1 MERLLSIILVSLFC
15 MMLLTVP
22 VGIQAAETQESVATA
37 GDTVTDP
44 AGEAEAETEVRTE
57 ETGIDTTDLQT
68 ETPEGYWPEGIET
81 NSQSAIVME
90 ASTGTILYQK
100 NIDEPHYPA
109 SITKILTAL
118 IALKHG
124 NMSDIVT
131 FSKDAVY
138 NTEGSSIARD
148 VGEEMTL
155 EQCLYGMLLESAN
168 ECAYAIAEHIA
179 GSVDAFVDMM
189 NEEAAALGC
198 TNTHFSNPHGLP
210 EETHYTSA
218 HDMALIAQEAWKN
231 ETFRIITGTRRYEIP
246 PTNKHSEITYLQNH
260 NEMLNPYKSTKYLY
274 EYCVGGKTGY
284 TEAAKSTL
292 VTYAQKDN
300 MTLICVVMYAD
311 RPAHWTDTIGLFEYC
326 FANFGLFNVAENTL
340 SDAEN
345 SDKRGGLRD
354 YAPFARLDP
363 NAQIV
368 LPLTASFQD
377 AVPEVV
383 INTQPGEVVGT
394 VYYTYAGH
402 PVGTAQILATGAI
415 AETYPFKTIL
425 SEVATGDGT
434 DGLKKMVMITP
445 KKVLPVLLIIA
456 GAVLIVF
463 LIIRFSSRLRMLQRN
478 LYRRKR
484 TKTPYRRIRSRGF
497 SRHRRRRR
505 RK

>member
-1 MERLLSIILVSLFC
+1 MRHLSGKNRTKRLLSFLLVFFFC
-15 MMLLTVP
+15 MTPLFLP
-22 VGIQAAETQESVATA
+22 VEIPAAETQENA
-37 GDTVTDP
+37 VTE
-44 AGEAEAETEVRTE
+44 GEAPEEAPV
-57 ETGIDTTDLQT
+57 DDAAADSA
-68 ETPEGYWPEGIET
+68 TPDGYWPEGIET
-81 NSQSAIVME
+81 SSQSAIVME

-118 IALKHG
+118 IALKYG

-131 FSKDAVY
+131 FSKEAVY

-148 VGEEMTL
+148 VGEQMTL

-231 ETFRIITGTRRYEIP
+231 ETFRIITGTKRYEIP

-284 TEAAKSTL
+284 TEVAKSTL
-292 VTYAQKDN
+292 VTYAQKDG

-311 RPAHWTDTIGLFEYC
+311 KPGHWTDTIGLFEYC

-340 SDAEN
+340 SITEN
-345 SDKRGGLRD
+345 EKGQGGLRD
-354 YAPFARLDP
+354 YLPFAQLDP
-363 NAQIV
+363 DAQIV

-383 INTQPGEVVGT
+383 INTEPGEVVGT

-402 PVGTAQILATGAI
+402 SVGWADILATGAI
-415 AETYPFKTIL
+415 AESYPFKVIL
-425 SEVATGDGT
+425 SEKATGDGD
-434 DGLKKMVMITP
+434 DGRKKLILITP

-456 GAVLIVF
+456 FGALLVF
-463 LIIRFSSRLRMLQRN
+463 LIVKFSSRLRILRRN

-497 SRHRRRRR
+497 GRRRRR
-505 RK
+505 RRR

>member
-1 MERLLSIILVSLFC
+1 MVRLLSILLVSLFC
-15 MMLLTVP
+15 VMILSAP
-22 VGIQAAETQESVATA
+22 VRIRAAQTPENTEATDGSVAV
-37 GDTVTDP
+37 TVGEP
-44 AGEAEAETEVRTE
+44 APDAEGGTE
-57 ETGIDTTDLQT
+57 EAGIDTADLQT
-68 ETPEGYWPEGIET
+68 ETPDGYWPEGIET
-81 NSQSAIVME
+81 SSQSAIVME

-118 IALKHG
+118 IALKYG

-131 FSKDAVY
+131 FSKEAVY

-148 VGEEMTL
+148 VGEQMTL

-218 HDMALIAQEAWKN
+218 HDMALIAREAWKN
-231 ETFRIITGTRRYEIP
+231 ETFRIITGTKRYEIP

-284 TEAAKSTL
+284 TEVAKSTL

-326 FANFGLFNVAENTL
+326 FANFSLFNVAENTV
-340 SDAEN
+340 SDTMN
-345 SDKRGGLRD
+345 NGKLGGLRD

-363 NAQIV
+363 DAQIV

-383 INTQPGEVVGT
+383 INTEPGEVVGT

-402 PVGTAQILATGAI
+402 PVGTAQIFATGAI
-415 AETYPFKTIL
+415 AESYPFKTIL

-434 DGLKKMVMITP
+434 DGLKKMIMITP
-445 KKVLPVLLIIA
+445 KKALPVILIIA

-484 TKTPYRRIRSRGF
+484 TKTPYRRIRSSGF
-497 SRHRRRRR
+497 SRRR
-505 RK
+505 RKRRRK